1 MFIASA
7 YAQGG
12 GAAGGSDFFVQILP
26 LLLIFVVFYFLLIR
40 PQQKKVKTHRDM
52 VANLQ
57 RGDRVITGGGLH
69 ATVAKIEDE
78 AVILEI
84 ANGVRV
90 KAARHTI
97 SELSSKPVPRGSA
110 KDSGG
115 GDVSRKGGILSKP
128 VPRGSTKD
136 SGGGDVS
143 RKGGD

>member
-40 PQQKKVKTHRDM
+40 PQQKKMKKHRDM

-57 RGDRVITGGGLH
+57 RGDKVITGGGLY
-69 ATVAKIEDE
+69 ATVSKIEDD

-97 SELSSKPVPRGSA
+97 SELSAKPIPRGNA
-110 KDSGG
+110 KDSGDG
-115 GDVSRKGGILSKP
+115 GASGSAKG
-128 VPRGSTKD
+128 D
-136 SGGGDVS
+136 D
-143 RKGGD
+143 